1 MPQGIKDKVVL
12 LGMGCSQFG
21 EHWDKNADDLIVEAA
36 TECFA
41 DAGVDR
47 DQIDAA
53 WFATA
58 IEEGHVGKS
67 AVPLSVALRLPFI
80 PVTRVENACASGTEA
95 LRGAVYAVASGAAD
109 IALAVGVEK
118 LKDAGYGGLPQRTRG
133 AFNDLYFANASAP
146 GSFAQLATAY
156 AAKHDVEMDDL
167 KRAMAQISVKSH
179 ANATKNPK
187 AHLRNEITIDK
198 VLKAPMVAE
207 PLGLFDCCG
216 VSDGA
221 AAAIVTTP
229 EIARSLGK
237 SDRVAIKAMQL
248 AVSNGT
254 EAGYNAWDG
263 SYFATTRR
271 AAERAYAEAEI
282 DKPREAVDMAEVHDC
297 FSITELV
304 TMEDLFLSDEGTAWR
319 DFLDGRYDADGA
331 LPCQID
337 GGLKCFGHPI
347 GASGLRMIYEM
358 YLQLLGRA
366 GDRQLDDP
374 RVGMTHNLGGWP
386 HLNVASISIL
396 GRL

>member
-1 MPQGIKDKVVL
+1 MPKGIKDKVVI
-12 LGMGCSQFG
+12 LGMGCSKFG
-21 EHWDKNADDLIVEAA
+21 EHWDKNADDLIVDAVV
-36 TECFA
+36 ECLG

-58 IEEGHVGKS
+58 IEEGHVGKQS
-67 AVPLSVALRLPFI
+67 VPLSVALRLPFI

-118 LKDAGYGGLPQRTRG
+118 LKDSGYGGLPQRTRG

-156 AAKHDVEMDDL
+156 AAKHDVPMADL
-167 KRAMAQISVKSH
+167 KRAMAQVSVKSH

-198 VLKAPMVAE
+198 VLNAPMVAE

-229 EIARSLGK
+229 EIAREMGK
-237 SDRVAIKAMQL
+237 TDLVAVKAMQL

-254 EAGYNAWDG
+254 EASYNSWDG
-263 SYFATTRR
+263 SHFVTTRH
-271 AAERAYAEAEI
+271 AAQRAYAEAGI
-282 DKPREAVDMAEVHDC
+282 NKPREAVSMVEVHDC

-304 TMEDLFLSDEGTAWR
+304 TMEDLFLSDEGQAWR
-319 DFLDGRYDADGA
+319 DFLNGDFDADGRI
-331 LPCQID
+331 PSQID

-347 GASGLRMIYEM
+347 GASGLRMAYEM

-374 RVGMTHNLGGWP
+374 RIGMTHNLGGWP
-386 HLNVASISIL
+386 HLNVSSVSII